1 MRRPRTIT
9 LSLAVLGLALAL
21 AFLSRETREPVAPTP
36 SSPALP
42 DVAAPPEPALDAAPD
57 ETVTAPA
64 ADEADSEFWE
74 GWLVPGEH
82 GYDNDFRTDYS
93 EGHWQTARIEEIREA
108 IYARQIDRVDR
119 LYLLDEFVET
129 GDADPR
135 EMWGTDWG
143 SADDFKDENNG
154 FALLKG
160 ENGSFYFV
168 PDAETM
174 RQNSLLEP
182 LGAYEYHED
191 GGVFVQKTD
200 YYGKPMMSALK
211 FLREDV
217 LVMMIV
223 SGDKVDLNIYE
234 QARE

>member
-1 MRRPRTIT
+1 M
-9 LSLAVLGLALAL
+9 
-21 AFLSRETREPVAPTP
+21 
-36 SSPALP
+36 
-42 DVAAPPEPALDAAPD
+42 
-57 ETVTAPA
+57 
-64 ADEADSEFWE
+64 
-74 GWLVPGEH
+74 PGQY
-82 GYDNDFRTDYS
+82 GYDNDFRTDYG
-93 EGHWQTARIEEIREA
+93 EGYWVNADIEELREA
-108 IYARQIDRVDR
+108 IYDRQIDHVDR
-119 LYLLDEFVET
+119 LHLLEDLVEI

-135 EMWGTDWG
+135 DLWGTDWG
-143 SADDFKDENNG
+143 SADDFKDDDNG

-160 ENGSFYFV
+160 EDGRFYFV
-168 PDAETM
+168 PDAQTM

-191 GGVFVQKTD
+191 GEVFVQKTR

-234 QARE
+234 QARD